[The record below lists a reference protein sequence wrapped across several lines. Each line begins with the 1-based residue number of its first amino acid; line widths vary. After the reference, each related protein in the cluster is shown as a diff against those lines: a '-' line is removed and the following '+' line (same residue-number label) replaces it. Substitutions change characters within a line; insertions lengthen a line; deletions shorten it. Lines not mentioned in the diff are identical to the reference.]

1 VRRPA
6 PPRVPLLPTPNDI
19 GPSGTNRFVHLA
31 FLAAALVLA
40 SPGRAPACR
49 DFAQAPGARWR
60 LVSRHG
66 VDWLVTPCGDLFF
79 SVGLNTLD
87 GGAPAPEVGGRTA
100 YYWGSFY
107 PSLDAWSVTTRARAT
122 AWGFNTAGATSL
134 SPDVLALPA
143 IPDLELGRSARF
155 HWVDP
160 FDPATDERMRVAARR
175 LVAPYAHSPFRIGYF
190 SDNEVGWW
198 NGALFAFYLEKAE
211 MNHTK
216 QRLVALLRE
225 AYGDDW
231 ERFAADFIPPPGVAS
246 FADLLRHEGAAPHL
260 RPGGSGI
267 QVVRRWTGIV
277 AERYYHLAHDA
288 LRAAD
293 PDALLFGDR
302 LPIYYDPAAVRAM
315 APWVDAIATNY
326 NVDSPDGWIAR
337 YYFDGLR
344 ALSGGKPILVSE
356 WFFAANENRTGNRN
370 NGHLMTVATQ
380 AERARGAA
388 AAAARFGREPEII
401 GAHWFQYYDHPR
413 GGRDDGEDYNFGL
426 VDVDDRPYGR
436 LVTALGEVNA
446 RLAAL
451 HRDARPAPPPRAELP
466 EASIDPRDRSLADWP
481 KERALVALEA
491 PAPEVVFGDLY
502 AAWDREGLSLAA
514 IAMDYYA
521 PELLAADQDLPLAE
535 CFHVDWGIDA
545 GHGPRRFTLYV
556 VPPRVVPSPAA
567 RYEMRPVL
575 CRTDGDRCTP
585 VPAAVVTYFGAD
597 QPRITAEVRIPWKAL
612 GVEGSPP
619 RALRMELAATA
630 FHRARWMSTSGEPP
644 AAALARP
651 AGWRRVTLQPRFAPK
666 RSQCV
671 TRSAGRRRPTRNGRT
686 GRPIGTRATIS

>member
-1 VRRPA
+1 MPPARRRRTAPRSRPPRRSRRTWPWRRGPRPTVASTSVTASRSRRPPPHRRRSSDPGHPVRRPA

-107 PSLDAWSVTTRARAT
+107 PSLDAWSATTRARAT

-134 SPDVLALPA
+134 SPDVMALPA

-175 LVAPYAHSPFRIGYF
+175 LVAPYEHSPFRIGYF

-198 NGALFAFYLEKAE
+198 NGALFAFYLQKAE

-277 AERYYHLAHDA
+277 AERYYHLA
-288 LRAAD
+288 
-293 PDALLFGDR
+293 
-302 LPIYYDPAAVRAM
+302 
-315 APWVDAIATNY
+315 
-326 NVDSPDGWIAR
+326 
-337 YYFDGLR
+337 
-344 ALSGGKPILVSE
+344 
-356 WFFAANENRTGNRN
+356 
-370 NGHLMTVATQ
+370 
-380 AERARGAA
+380 AA
-388 AAAARFGREPEII
+388 APRFGREPEII
-401 GAHWFQYYDHPR
+401 GAHWFQFYDHPR

-436 LVTALGEVNA
+436 LVSALGEVNA

-466 EASIDPRDRSLADWP
+466 EAAIDPRDRSLADWP

-502 AAWDREGLSLAA
+502 VAWDREGLSLAT

-545 GHGPRRFTLYV
+545 GHGPRRFALYV

-575 CRTDGDRCTP
+575 CRMDGDRCTP

-612 GVEGSPP
+612 GVAGSPP
-619 RALRMELAATA
+619 RARRMGLAATA
-630 FHRARWMSTSGEPP
+630 FHRARWTSTTGQPP
-644 AAALARP
+644 AATLARP

-671 TRSAGRRRPTRNGRT
+671 TRSTGRRRPTRNGRT

>member
-1 VRRPA
+1 MIRHVR
-6 PPRVPLLPTPNDI
+6 
-19 GPSGTNRFVHLA
+19 RFVHPALV
-31 FLAAALVLA
+31 AAALLLA
-40 SPGRAPACR
+40 SPGRALACR
-49 DFAQAPGARWR
+49 DFAQAPGSRWR
-60 LVSRHG
+60 LEARQRVA
-66 VDWLVTPCGDLFF
+66 WLVTPCGDPFF
-79 SVGLNTLD
+79 SIGINALN
-87 GGAPAPEVGGRTA
+87 GGGPAREAAGRIA
-100 YYWGSFY
+100 YHWGSFY
-107 PSLDAWSVTTRARAT
+107 PRFDAWLATTRARTAT
-122 AWGFNTAGATSL
+122 WGFNTAGASSL
-134 SPDVLALPA
+134 PPDVLALPV
-143 IPDLELGRSARF
+143 IPDLELGRTARF

-160 FDPATDERMRVAARR
+160 FDPATEERMRAAARR
-175 LVAPYAHSPFRIGYF
+175 LVAPYKGSPFRIGYF

-198 NGALFAFYLEKAE
+198 NGALFAFYLEQAAT
-211 MNHTK
+211 NHTK

-231 ERFAADFIPPPGVAS
+231 DRFARDFVPPPGVAS
-246 FADLLRHEGAAPHL
+246 FADLLAREGGTPHL
-260 RPGGSGI
+260 RPGGDGI
-267 QVVRRWTGIV
+267 QVVRRWTGMV
-277 AERYYHLAHDA
+277 AERYYRLVHDA

-293 PDALLFGDR
+293 PEALVFGDR

-344 ALSGGKPILVSE
+344 ALSGGKPVLVSE

-388 AAAARFGREPEII
+388 AAAARFAREPEVV

-426 VDVDDRPYGR
+426 VDIDDRPYGR
-436 LVTALGEVNA
+436 LVTALGDVNA
-446 RLAAL
+446 RLPAL
-451 HRDARPAPPPRAELP
+451 HREARPAPPPRAELP
-466 EASIDPRDRSLADWP
+466 EAAIDAGDRSLADWP

-502 AAWDREGLSLAA
+502 VAWDREGLSLAT

-521 PELLAADQDLPLAE
+521 PELLSADQDLPLPD

-545 GHGPRRFTLYV
+545 GHGPRRFALYV
-556 VPPRVVPSPAA
+556 IPPRA
-567 RYEMRPVL
+567 RSADGDYVMRVRL
-575 CRTDGDRCTP
+575 CRTDGDRCAT
-585 VPAAVVTYFGAD
+585 VPAAVATYFGAD
-597 QPRITAEVRIPWKAL
+597 QPRITSEVRIPWDAL
-612 GVEGSPP
+612 GVEGPPP

-630 FHRARWMSTSGEPP
+630 FHRARWMSSSGQPP
-644 AAALARP
+644 AAALADP
-651 AGWRRVTLQPRFAPK
+651 ADWRRVSLQPRFAPK

-671 TRSAGRRRPTRNGRT
+671 TCSAGRRRPTRNGRT
-686 GRPIGTRATIS
+686 GRPIGTRATTS